1 MDKEKLYVVSI
12 CSTNATGNSALS
24 FYASEDDNYT
34 EGRLLSTEKNGMVIC
49 ALAFMAGKRIPSGGF
64 SIG

>member
-1 MDKEKLYVVSI
+1 MLRKTTTIQKE
-12 CSTNATGNSALS
+12 G
-24 FYASEDDNYT
+24 F
-34 EGRLLSTEKNGMVIC
+34 LSTEKNGMVIC